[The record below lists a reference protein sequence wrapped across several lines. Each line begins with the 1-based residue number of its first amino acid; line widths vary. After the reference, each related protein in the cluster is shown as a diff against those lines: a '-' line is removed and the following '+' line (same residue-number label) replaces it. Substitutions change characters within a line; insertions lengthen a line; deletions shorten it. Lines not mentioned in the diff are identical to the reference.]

1 MKALAIACG
10 IVFWTLVLGT
20 TYLAFFPGGGAEPV
34 TILQIEP
41 ATAPG
46 GPDEAAGVPQMPEAA
61 PAPAGEAAPAEPA
74 PAEGNMDLP
83 PGFAVGPPEAP
94 QAPPV
99 GQQGLPM
106 TPEGQGGAPAAP
118 PAPDDAAPPETPDQQ
133 GAAPEAPAM
142 QQAALDAPAGATP
155 PPPPP
160 PPEPENETGSIA
172 LASVPAPEL
181 VEQSQYGPLPKI
193 AADGRRAIDVYSRP
207 SRYAVANP
215 SAPPRVAILMT
226 GLGLPDGPPKTVL
239 EGLPAQVSIAY
250 GAYGRSLQDAVAA
263 ARADGHEVLLQIPLE
278 PENYPTV
285 DPGPHTL
292 LTTLPPADNVKRL
305 QWLMSRYAG
314 YVGVTS
320 HMGDK
325 FQASAE
331 SIQPVF
337 EELKR
342 RGLLYVDS
350 EGAQDS
356 ATAKV
361 ASAIGLDYFVVN
373 IQIDAGDPAQQLAKL
388 EQVAKE
394 RGAAIGVVRA
404 KPATA
409 KQISDWAAKLE
420 GKGIVL
426 VPVSAAVRSQAQ
438 S

>member
-1 MKALAIACG
+1 M
-10 IVFWTLVLGT
+10 
-20 TYLAFFPGGGAEPV
+20 
-34 TILQIEP
+34 
-41 ATAPG
+41 
-46 GPDEAAGVPQMPEAA
+46 
-61 PAPAGEAAPAEPA
+61 
-74 PAEGNMDLP
+74 
-83 PGFAVGPPEAP
+83 
-94 QAPPV
+94 
-99 GQQGLPM
+99 
-106 TPEGQGGAPAAP
+106 
-118 PAPDDAAPPETPDQQ
+118 
-133 GAAPEAPAM
+133 
-142 QQAALDAPAGATP
+142 
-155 PPPPP
+155 
-160 PPEPENETGSIA
+160 PENETGSIA

-193 AADGRRAIDVYSRP
+193 AADGRRSIDVYSRP
-207 SRYAVANP
+207 SRYAAATQGGP
-215 SAPPRVAILMT
+215 ARVAILVT
-226 GLGLPDGPPKTVL
+226 GLGLPDGPPQTL
-239 EGLPAQVSIAY
+239 LAGLPAQVSVAY
-250 GAYGRSLQDAVAA
+250 GAYGRSLQDGVAA
-263 ARADGHEVLLQIPLE
+263 ARAGGHEVLLQIPLE
-278 PENYPTV
+278 PQNYPTV

-305 QWLMSRYAG
+305 QWLMSRYTG

-320 HMGDK
+320 HMGAK

-361 ASAIGLDYFVVN
+361 AGAIGLDYFVVN
-373 IQIDAGDPAQQLAKL
+373 VQIDAGDAAQQLAKL
-388 EQVAKE
+388 EQVAKQ

-409 KQISDWAAKLE
+409 KQIADWAAKLE